1 LFEGL
6 PRLMRL
12 PLIIQFRRDLCRRRQ
27 HTLFDRHPGYI
38 LLTAFAG
45 PLLAIAGF
53 GVYRGVQQYTAKG
66 SPVIPLLLS
75 GIAVWIGFG
84 LGRQLRLNRDR
95 QWNSFIQTMP
105 IRPIDL
111 LVLRIYTGI
120 PVGLIGIVLFIC
132 GLRGAGVDLWTVS
145 ASFKWSLIM
154 IAFAWA
160 IFIPLFIGILASRF
174 AWGSIPAHPKDLF
187 ITAPM
192 RKLISRIFPNACGG
206 QMAIELLRMI
216 RGPRTRLLFYAI
228 VSVTAGLG
236 LQIAHPE
243 SSHYL
248 LMPVA
253 FALFAVNERADLLQI
268 RQADFLY
275 YLYGVETRDY
285 LRGLI
290 VSVGCLVSLLSLVQ
304 IPILGDSD
312 TRTMCVCIAIAFSS
326 MGMNVAF
333 DHYSRHTTFFKYLIA
348 FLLFAGIISEAWG
361 MIPLVILLCFNVL
374 RVPCL
379 IYCLILLSL
388 SFGVNGLIPL
398 LIAAMFVASEI
409 YRTRPDIVKKW
420 YWKLSE

>member
-1 LFEGL
+1 
-6 PRLMRL
+6 MRL

-27 HTLFDRHPGYI
+27 HALFDRHPGYI

-45 PLLAIAGF
+45 PLLAIVGF
-53 GVYRGVQQYTAKG
+53 SVYRGMQQYTAKG
-66 SPVIPLLLS
+66 LPVIPLLVS
-75 GIAVWIGFG
+75 TIALWIGFG
-84 LGRQLRLNRDR
+84 LSVQLRLNRDR
-95 QWNSFIQTMP
+95 KWNSFIRTMP
-105 IRPIDL
+105 IRSIHL
-111 LVLRIYTGI
+111 LALRVYIGI
-120 PVGLIGIVLFIC
+120 PVGIIGTVLFIC
-132 GLRGAGVDLWTVS
+132 GLCGAGVELWTVS
-145 ASFKWSLIM
+145 ASFKWLLIM
-154 IAFAWA
+154 IAFVWA

-174 AWGSIPAHPKDLF
+174 AWGSIPARPKDLF

-192 RKLISRIFPNACGG
+192 RKLISRILPNASGG

-248 LMPVA
+248 LIPVA

-268 RQADFLY
+268 RQADRLY
-275 YLYGVETRDY
+275 FLYGVETRDY
-285 LRGLI
+285 LRGLV
-290 VSVGCLVSLLSLVQ
+290 VSVGCLVSMLCLVQ
-304 IPILGDSD
+304 IPILRDWD

-326 MGMNVAF
+326 MSMNVAF
-333 DHYSRHTTFFKYLIA
+333 DHYSRHTKFFKYLVG
-348 FLLFAGIISEAWG
+348 FLLFAGVISKAWA

-379 IYCLILLSL
+379 IYCLILLSF
-388 SFGVNGLIPL
+388 SYSMDGLIPL

-409 YRTRPDIVKKW
+409 YRTRPDTVKKW